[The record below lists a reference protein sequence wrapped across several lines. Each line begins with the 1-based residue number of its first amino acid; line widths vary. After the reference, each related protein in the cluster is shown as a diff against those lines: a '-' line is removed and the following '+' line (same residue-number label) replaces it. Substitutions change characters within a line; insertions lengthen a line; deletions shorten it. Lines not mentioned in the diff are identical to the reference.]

1 MKLFQISTMLLLL
14 TLFLVIGAGCR
25 EQEQKSKK
33 TGQAITDTVKDAEKN
48 VNDAVLKMQEKVNQL
63 EETDNRQW
71 TEGVLQDFIQT
82 HNWHRNWQGGES

>member
-33 TGQAITDTVKDAEKN
+33 TGQAIIDTVKDAEKN
-48 VNDAVLKMQEKVNQL
+48 VNAAVLKMQEKVNQL
-63 EETDNRQW
+63 EETDN
-71 TEGVLQDFIQT
+71 
-82 HNWHRNWQGGES
+82 

>member
-33 TGQAITDTVKDAEKN
+33 TGQAIIDTVKDAEKN
-48 VNDAVLKMQEKVNQL
+48 ANDAVLKMQEKVNQL
-63 EETDNRQW
+63 EETDN
-71 TEGVLQDFIQT
+71 
-82 HNWHRNWQGGES
+82 

>member
-33 TGQAITDTVKDAEKN
+33 TGQAIIDTVKDAEKN
-48 VNDAVLKMQEKVNQL
+48 VNYAVLKIQEKVNQL
-63 EETDNRQW
+63 EETDN
-71 TEGVLQDFIQT
+71 
-82 HNWHRNWQGGES
+82 

>member
-1 MKLFQISTMLLLL
+1 MKFLQISTLWLA
-14 TLFLVIGAGCR
+14 LFLVIGAGCR

-63 EETDNRQW
+63 EETDN
-71 TEGVLQDFIQT
+71 
-82 HNWHRNWQGGES
+82 

>member
-1 MKLFQISTMLLLL
+1 MKLFQISTILLLL

-33 TGQAITDTVKDAEKN
+33 TGQAIIDTVKDAEKN

-63 EETDNRQW
+63 EETDN
-71 TEGVLQDFIQT
+71 
-82 HNWHRNWQGGES
+82 

>member
-33 TGQAITDTVKDAEKN
+33 TVQAIIDTVKDAEKN

-63 EETDNRQW
+63 EETDN
-71 TEGVLQDFIQT
+71 
-82 HNWHRNWQGGES
+82 

>member
-1 MKLFQISTMLLLL
+1 MLLLL

-33 TGQAITDTVKDAEKN
+33 TGQAIIDTVKDAEKN

-63 EETDNRQW
+63 E
-71 TEGVLQDFIQT
+71 
-82 HNWHRNWQGGES
+82 

>member
-1 MKLFQISTMLLLL
+1 MLLLL

-33 TGQAITDTVKDAEKN
+33 TGQAIIDTVKDAEKN

-63 EETDNRQW
+63 EETDNWQW
-71 TEGVLQDFIQT
+71 TEWVLQDFIQT

>member
-33 TGQAITDTVKDAEKN
+33 TGQAIIDTVKDAEKN

-63 EETDNRQW
+63 EEKDN
-71 TEGVLQDFIQT
+71 
-82 HNWHRNWQGGES
+82 

>member
-33 TGQAITDTVKDAEKN
+33 TGQAIIDTVKDTEKN

-63 EETDNRQW
+63 EETDN
-71 TEGVLQDFIQT
+71 
-82 HNWHRNWQGGES
+82 